1 MKKTG
6 FWFGGLGISTGA
18 AATVL
23 FLLNLAVWSLLTAML
38 GGAMA
43 LIGLGLIIWALYP
56 IRGAAKQVVEDETAY
71 ADQRQLEPTAEMP
84 QAKAA

>member
-1 MKKTG
+1 MR
-6 FWFGGLGISTGA
+6 S

-56 IRGAAKQVVEDETAY
+56 IRGNAEQTADEQSDAEP
-71 ADQRQLEPTAEMP
+71 QHLEPAIEMT

>member
-6 FWFGGLGISTGA
+6 FLFGGLGLSTGA

-23 FLLNLAVWSLLTAML
+23 FLLNLAVWSALTAML
-38 GGAMA
+38 GGALA

-56 IRGAAKQVVEDETAY
+56 LRSDTGNEEHDTDSVD
-71 ADQRQLEPTAEMP
+71 LEHAEP
-84 QAKAA
+84 A

>member
-6 FWFGGLGISTGA
+6 FWFGGLGVSTGA

-56 IRGAAKQVVEDETAY
+56 VRGNEQQPVD
-71 ADQRQLEPTAEMP
+71 DQSHAEPQRLEPVIGMP